1 MIINSSRIG
10 IVEEVRVED
19 MDSGITSNTE
29 EEVNGEEIVREE
41 MEEEEEEEISG

>member
-19 MDSGITSNTE
+19 MDSGIISNTEE
-29 EEVNGEEIVREE
+29 EEVNGEERVREE
-41 MEEEEEEEISG
+41 MEEEEEEISG